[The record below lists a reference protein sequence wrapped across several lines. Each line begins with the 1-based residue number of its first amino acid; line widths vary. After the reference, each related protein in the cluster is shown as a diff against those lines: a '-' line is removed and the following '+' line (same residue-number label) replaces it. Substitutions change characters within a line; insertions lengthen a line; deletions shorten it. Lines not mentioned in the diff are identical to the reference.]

1 MTSAY
6 YDPESAPDPN
16 EWLALPEG
24 ERIRLVR
31 SYHVARKLRAPSM
44 KAHAALH
51 VVIENQLA
59 SGYGPSKRAVAR
71 LLSDGLSRHDA
82 LHAIASVVTQFIYES
97 TQGQTETQ
105 RMTFQARLNEAIE
118 RLESDG
124 WKATGDK

>member
-1 MTSAY
+1 MTSTY

-16 EWLALPEG
+16 DWLALPEN
-24 ERIRLVR
+24 ERIRVVR
-31 SYHVARKLRAPSM
+31 SYHAARKLSAPSM

-71 LLSDGLSRHDA
+71 LLSDGLSRHEA
-82 LHAIASVVTQFIYES
+82 IHAVASVVTQFIYES

-105 RMTFQARLNEAIE
+105 RMTFQARLNDAIE
-118 RLESDG
+118 RLEAVD
-124 WKATGDK
+124 WNAAGD